1 MLRAT
6 PAILTQTG
14 FFQAVNQYIF
24 GRKHPFAFPPK
35 DWALLHVDCFHV
47 EVKKLCLHVDQ

>member
-6 PAILTQTG
+6 PAILTQT